1 MARTSD
7 ARSRHHRTGANGN
20 YSHADGLATIGSGR
34 PISRSTLV
42 LPAQS
47 RAHLHQF
54 DDLEVPNLVEMQLES
69 YQWFLNVGLR
79 ELFDS
84 FSPIEDFTGAMSLE
98 FLDYTLGEPKFSPDE
113 CRERDLTYEMPMK
126 VKVRVVNKETGELKE
141 SEVYLGELPC
151 MTERGTFIINGAER
165 VVVAQLSRS
174 PGAYFKEEIAYSGR
188 RLLQMQIIPQEGAW
202 VDAEVSEEAAKDI
215 SVSLGVKIGQSK
227 RMPITTLLRA
237 FSAMD
242 VAQPH
247 AKRVESLPPNSKK
260 LLGRTLSEQLIDYST
275 GEMLADAGQVIN
287 QELLNKI
294 RELRD
299 NPDIE
304 VVAPRL
310 QCATTRQILELFGER
325 ETMTPGRRRNWEQA
339 KDPDKPAAEPPEF
352 LHFGDEWSAAQFTE
366 PGATGSE
373 VEYDYF
379 LAHDLMEADAKRPV
393 LRSCSHIDSDAI
405 DKILRVNPESLE
417 VYHCPTM
424 LTGSLVLDKVKEER
438 GREEDPATM
447 EQMALAEVHKAQR
460 PGDPPTQESA
470 RNLLNSYFFDPKRYD
485 LGRVGR
491 YKLNKKLDGD
501 VPETVHTL
509 TLDDLVS
516 GIRYLLVME
525 NPPDDETE
533 YRYSS
538 DDIDHLRNKRVRA
551 VGELLQNQLRSGM
564 LRMERVARERLTS
577 LDRDAVTAQA
587 VISIKPI
594 TAAVRSFFGSG
605 QLSQFMDQT
614 NPLAELAHKRRLSVL
629 GPGGLSRQS
638 AKLEVRDVHH
648 SHYGRICPIET
659 PEGPN
664 IGLIGSLATHARID
678 EYGFLLSPYRTVK
691 NGKVSNEIKY
701 LSPDEEEGV
710 TIASASAKVD
720 THGHLIEELV
730 QSRRGMTHPQVPPQ
744 EISYID
750 LSPLQVFSVPTA
762 LIPFLENDDANRA
775 LMGSNMQRQA
785 VPLLRPEVPLVKT
798 GLEVRAALDS
808 GAAMVSDVNGVVE
821 DVDAKRVV
829 VRGYDGE
836 LAEHPLRTFV
846 RSNQATCIHQKPIVA
861 KGQRLRAGD
870 PIADGPSTK
879 GGELALGHNLTVA
892 FALWEGY
899 NYEDAIILSE
909 RVSRE
914 DLLTSMHIEKYEVE
928 ARDTKLGPEEITRDI
943 PNVGEDQLKNLDE
956 FGIVRV
962 GAEVFPQ
969 DILVGKIAPKSQGEL
984 SAEERLVIA
993 IFGKKAEESRD
1004 ASLRMPHGEK
1014 GTVVG
1019 VQIFARHKYFSPQLF
1034 ERYRREG
1041 NSQSDSERMATFAFV
1056 SDPERPVCPV
1066 TGGPL
1071 DKRPG
1076 DELRAG
1082 TNQMVR
1088 VYVAQ
1093 KRKIMEGDKMA
1104 GRHGNKGV
1112 VSKILPEADMPFLP
1126 DGTPVDII
1134 LNPLGVP
1141 SRMNIGQILEMHL
1154 GLIGKHLG
1162 TDFINPIFSGAREPE
1177 IYAGMRH
1184 VAAQLQLATMRTYVE
1199 TEMELEV
1206 PFEID
1211 ADIEVVSDGARE
1223 FEQLEKLVQALN
1235 DTLRK
1240 LDDEHLD
1247 RLGEQV
1253 NAPYEEFHR
1262 SDRNRKADLITQ
1274 KVREITHRR
1283 SGFDPET
1290 GKCLIYD
1297 GRTGEPFQQPVAIG
1311 QVYMMKLHHLVEDKI
1326 HARSTGPYSLVTQQ
1340 PLGGKAQFGG
1350 QRFGEMEVWALEAYG
1365 AAHTL
1370 QEILTIKSD
1379 DVAGRV
1385 KTYESIVKGESVLE
1399 PGVPESFKIL
1409 VKELQSLA
1417 LQVEVEDEQG
1427 HVMEL
1432 KEVEDEFER

>member
-1 MARTSD
+1 MPPT
-7 ARSRHHRTGANGN
+7 ANGTRPKRQSPN
-20 YSHADGLATIGSGR
+20 LSLDDHFHATDGVVTIGTGR
-34 PISRSTLV
+34 PILNTTLV
-42 LPAQS
+42 QTAQA
-47 RAHLHQF
+47 REHLHQF
-54 DDLEVPNLVEMQLES
+54 DTVEVPNLVEMQLES
-69 YQWFLNVGLR
+69 YQWFLNIGLR

-84 FSPIEDFTGAMSLE
+84 FSPIEDFTGTMSLE
-98 FLDYTLGEPKFSPDE
+98 FLDYTLGEPKFAPDE

-202 VDAEVSEEAAKDI
+202 VDAEVSEETAKDVT
-215 SVSLGVKIGQSK
+215 VSLGVRIGQSK
-227 RMPITTLLRA
+227 RMSITTLLRA
-237 FSAMD
+237 FSGMD

-247 AKRVESLPPNSKK
+247 ASRTEMLAPNSTK
-260 LLGRTLSEQLIDYST
+260 LLGRTLAEQLIDYST
-275 GEMLADAGQVIN
+275 GELVAEAGHTIDEN
-287 QELLNKI
+287 LLK
-294 RELRD
+294 RVRQLRD
-299 NPDIE
+299 NPEIE
-304 VVAPRL
+304 VVTQRL
-310 QCATTRQILELFGER
+310 QCATTRQILDLFGER
-325 ETMTPGRRRNWEQA
+325 STI
-339 KDPDKPAAEPPEF
+339 
-352 LHFGDEWSAAQFTE
+352 
-366 PGATGSE
+366 SE
-373 VEYDYF
+373 VKPESFSEPSGSSNELEYNMF
-379 LAHDLMEADAKRPV
+379 LAHDLLEPDAKRP
-393 LRSCSHIDSDAI
+393 LAKAYSHIDQEAI
-405 DKILRVNPESLE
+405 DKILRVNPATIE
-417 VYHCPTM
+417 VYHCPAII
-424 LTGSLVLDKVKEER
+424 TGALVLDKVKEER
-438 GREEDPATM
+438 GREEDPTAM
-447 EQMALAEVHKAQR
+447 EMAALAEVHKNLR

-470 RNLLNSYFFDPKRYD
+470 RNLLNSFFFDPKRYD

-491 YKLNKKLDGD
+491 YKLNKKLVGD
-501 VPETVHTL
+501 VPEDVHTL
-509 TLDDLVS
+509 TLDDLVG
-516 GIRYLLVME
+516 GIRYLIEMDKGE
-525 NPPDDETE
+525 EE
-533 YRYSS
+533 KYGS

-577 LDRDAVTAQA
+577 LDRESVTAQA

-678 EYGFLLSPYRTVK
+678 EYGFLLSPYRVVRK
-691 NGKVSNEIKY
+691 GKVTNEIQY
-701 LSPDEEEGV
+701 LSADEEEGF
-710 TIASASAKVD
+710 TIASGSAQVGKD
-720 THGHLIEELV
+720 GSLTQDMV
-730 QSRRGMTHPQVPPQ
+730 QARRAQAHPQVQPAAVD
-744 EISYID
+744 YMD
-750 LSPLQVFSVPTA
+750 LSPLQVFSVATA
-762 LIPFLENDDANRA
+762 MIPFLENDDANRA

-785 VPLLRPEVPLVKT
+785 VPLLRPQVPLVKT
-798 GLEVRAALDS
+798 GIEVRAALDS
-808 GAAMVSDVNGVVE
+808 GAAVTSDIDGVVD
-821 DVDAKRVV
+821 DVTAKGIA

-836 LAEHPLRTFV
+836 VTYHPLRNFV

-861 KGQRLRAGD
+861 RGQRVKAGEA
-870 PIADGPSTK
+870 IADGPATK
-879 GGELALGHNLTVA
+879 GGELALGRNMTVA

-909 RVSRE
+909 RVSKE
-914 DLLTSMHIEKYEVE
+914 DALTSVHIEKYEVE

-956 FGIVRV
+956 HGIIRV
-962 GAEVFPQ
+962 GAEVLPQ

-1019 VQIFARHKYFSPQLF
+1019 VQIFARHKYFSHQLF
-1034 ERYRREG
+1034 DKMMREG
-1041 NSQSDSERMATFAFV
+1041 YSEAQAERMATFAFV
-1056 SDPERPVCPV
+1056 NDPDRPECPV

-1071 DKRPG
+1071 DRRPG

-1154 GLIGKHLG
+1154 GFIGKHLG
-1162 TDFINPIFSGAREPE
+1162 TEFENPIFDGAREPE
-1177 IYAGMRH
+1177 IYDGMRG
-1184 VAAQLQLATMRTYVE
+1184 VMNQLQVATMRTYIS
-1199 TEMELEV
+1199 TEMGL
-1206 PFEID
+1206 EID
-1211 ADIEVVSDGARE
+1211 TADATTIEPIE
-1223 FEQLEKLVQALN
+1223 KQLTDA
-1235 DTLRK
+1235 LRK
-1240 LDDEHLD
+1240 LDDERLEQ
-1247 RLGEQV
+1247 LGEQL
-1253 NAPYEEFHR
+1253 NTPNEEFRR
-1262 SDRNRKADLITQ
+1262 SDRNRKADLIAQ
-1274 KVREITHRR
+1274 RVREITHKR
-1283 SGFDPET
+1283 SGFDAES
-1290 GKCLIYD
+1290 GKCTLYD
-1297 GRTGEPFQQPVAIG
+1297 GRTGEPFAQNVAIG

-1417 LQVEVEDEQG
+1417 LQVEVEDEDG
-1427 HVMEL
+1427 NVMEL
-1432 KEVEDEFER
+1432 KEVEDELDAR

>member
-1 MARTSD
+1 
-7 ARSRHHRTGANGN
+7 
-20 YSHADGLATIGSGR
+20 
-34 PISRSTLV
+34 
-42 LPAQS
+42 
-47 RAHLHQF
+47 
-54 DDLEVPNLVEMQLES
+54 
-69 YQWFLNVGLR
+69 
-79 ELFDS
+79 
-84 FSPIEDFTGAMSLE
+84 
-98 FLDYTLGEPKFSPDE
+98 
-113 CRERDLTYEMPMK
+113 
-126 VKVRVVNKETGELKE
+126 
-141 SEVYLGELPC
+141 
-151 MTERGTFIINGAER
+151 
-165 VVVAQLSRS
+165 RS

-202 VDAEVSEEAAKDI
+202 VDAEVSEEAAKEI

-227 RMPITTLLRA
+227 RMPITTLMRA

-247 AKRVESLPPNSKK
+247 ASRTESLAPNSKK
-260 LLGRTLSEQLIDYST
+260 LLGRHLSEELIDNGT
-275 GEMLADAGQVIN
+275 GEIVADAGALIDDALFARIK
-287 QELLNKI
+287 EM
-294 RELRD
+294 RD
-299 NPDIE
+299 NPEIE
-304 VVAPRL
+304 VAAQRL
-310 QCATTRQILELFGER
+310 QCATTRQILDIFGEKMTF
-325 ETMTPGRRRNWEQA
+325 ETLA
-339 KDPDKPAAEPPEF
+339 PEMF
-352 LHFGDEWSAAQFTE
+352 SENSGTSNETE
-366 PGATGSE
+366 
-373 VEYDYF
+373 YNYF
-379 LAHDLMEADAKRPV
+379 IADDLMEGEGKRPIIKAF
-393 LRSCSHIDSDAI
+393 SHIDLDAI
-405 DKILRVNPESLE
+405 DKIMRVNPDKLD
-417 VYHCPTM
+417 VYKCPPII
-424 LTGSLVLDKVKEER
+424 TGALVLDKVREER

-447 EQMALAEVHKAQR
+447 EQMALLEVHKNLR

-470 RNLLNSYFFDPKRYD
+470 RSLLNSFFFDSKRYD

-491 YKLNKKLDGD
+491 YKLNRKLRGD
-501 VPETVHTL
+501 VPEDVFTL
-509 TLDDLVS
+509 TLDDLVG
-516 GIRYLLVME
+516 GIKYLIEMDKGE
-525 NPPDDETE
+525 DEA
-533 YRYSS
+533 YNS

-551 VGELLQNQLRSGM
+551 VGELLQNQLRGGM

-577 LDRDAVTAQA
+577 LDRESVTAQA

-678 EYGFLLSPYRTVK
+678 EYGFLLSPYRVVK
-691 NGKVSNEIKY
+691 DGKATNEIKY
-701 LSPDEEEGV
+701 MSADEEEGV
-710 TIASASAKVD
+710 TIGSGSALLN
-720 THGHLIEELV
+720 TENEFTEPLIQARRAQAHPLV
-730 QSRRGMTHPQVPPQ
+730 TPD
-744 EISYID
+744 EIDFMD
-750 LSPLQVFSVPTA
+750 LSPLQVFSVATA
-762 LIPFLENDDANRA
+762 MIPFLENDDANRA

-785 VPLLRPEVPLVKT
+785 VPLVRPQVPLVKT
-798 GLEVRAALDS
+798 GLEERTALDS
-808 GAAMVSDVNGVVE
+808 GAAVTSDIDGVVE
-821 DVDAKRVV
+821 EVNATCIM
-829 VRGYDGE
+829 VRGYEGE
-836 LAEHPLRTFV
+836 VATHPLRTFV
-846 RSNQATCIHQKPIVA
+846 RSNQATCIHQKPIVE
-861 KGQRLRAGD
+861 KGQRVRAGEA
-870 PIADGPSTK
+870 IADGPATK
-879 GGELALGHNLTVA
+879 DGELALGRNLTVA

-909 RVSRE
+909 RVSKE
-914 DLLTSMHIEKYEVE
+914 DMLTSVHIEKYEVE

-956 FGIVRV
+956 HGVIRV
-962 GAEVFPQ
+962 GAEVLPQ

-1019 VQIFARHKYFSPQLF
+1019 VQIFARHKYFSQQLF
-1034 ERYRREG
+1034 ERQIREG
-1041 NSQSDSERMATFAFV
+1041 DSEDAAERKATFAFV
-1056 SDPERPVCPV
+1056 NDPERPVCPV

-1126 DGTPVDII
+1126 DGSPVDII

-1154 GLIGKHLG
+1154 GLVGKHLG
-1162 TDFINPIFSGAREPE
+1162 TDFITPIFNGAREPE
-1177 IYAGMRH
+1177 IYAGMKR
-1184 VAAQLQLATMRTYVE
+1184 VASQLRYATMRNYIE
-1199 TEMELEV
+1199 TEIELPIE
-1206 PFEID
+1206 FDDTGIG
-1211 ADIEVVSDGARE
+1211 DINGTPEEDDGR
-1223 FEQLEKLVQALN
+1223 LESLEALLTK
-1235 DTLRK
+1235 TLTA
-1240 LDDEHLD
+1240 LDDE
-1247 RLGEQV
+1247 RLTQVGEMV
-1253 NAPYEEFHR
+1253 NTGSDEFNR
-1262 SDRNRKADLITQ
+1262 SDKNVKADLIVRR
-1274 KVREITHRR
+1274 VREIVEKR
-1283 SGFDPET
+1283 SGFDPLA
-1290 GKCLIYD
+1290 GKCVLRD
-1297 GRTGEPFQQPVAIG
+1297 GRTGEPLEQPVAMG

-1379 DVAGRV
+1379 DVTGRV
-1385 KTYESIVKGESVLE
+1385 KTYESIVKGESVLD
-1399 PGVPESFKIL
+1399 PGIPESFRIL

-1417 LQVEVEDEQG
+1417 LQVEVEDESG
-1427 HVMEL
+1427 NVMEL
-1432 KEVEDEFER
+1432 KEVEDEMDYTYGGR

>member
-1 MARTSD
+1 MATQ
-7 ARSRHHRTGANGN
+7 ANEVT
-20 YSHADGLATIGSGR
+20 YQPQAKRATINRPGNARALTMTVDGIPTLGIGR
-34 PISRSTLV
+34 PITHTTLV
-42 LPAQS
+42 KTAQ
-47 RAHLHQF
+47 AQEHMKHTGV
-54 DDLEVPNLVEMQLES
+54 DVPNMVEMQLTS
-69 YQWFLNVGLR
+69 YEWFLQHGLR

-84 FSPIEDFTGAMSLE
+84 FSPIEDFTGTMSLE
-98 FLDYTLGEPKFSPDE
+98 FLDYTLGEPKFAPDE

-151 MTERGTFIINGAER
+151 MTDRGTFIINGAER

-202 VDAEVSEEAAKDI
+202 VDAEVAEEATKDI
-215 SVSLGVKIGQSK
+215 SVSMGVKIGQSK

-237 FSAMD
+237 FSGMD
-242 VAQPH
+242 VAQRH
-247 AKRVESLPPNSKK
+247 AQHVESLPTTSED
-260 LLGRTLSEQLIDYST
+260 LLGRVLAEELIDYST
-275 GEMLADAGQVIN
+275 GELIGEAGQLIDE
-287 QELLNKI
+287 ELLPKLKG
-294 RELRD
+294 LRD
-299 NPDIE
+299 NPSIE
-304 VVAPRL
+304 VAAKRL
-310 QCATTRQILELFGER
+310 QCATTRQLLDMFGEK
-325 ETMTPGRRRNWEQA
+325 MTIDGLTPEN
-339 KDPDKPAAEPPEF
+339 AAEKLSESTPNSN
-352 LHFGDEWSAAQFTE
+352 DREWNLFIAE
-366 PGATGSE
+366 
-373 VEYDYF
+373 
-379 LAHDLMEADAKRPV
+379 DLLEADAKKP
-393 LRSCSHIDSDAI
+393 LMKAFSHIDSESV
-405 DKILRVNPESLE
+405 DKILRTRVESLNTYKMPP
-417 VYHCPTM
+417 V
-424 LTGSLVLDKVKEER
+424 LTGALVLDKVKEER
-438 GREEDPATM
+438 GREEEASVM
-447 EQMALAEVHKAQR
+447 EHMALLEVHKNLR
-460 PGDPPTQESA
+460 PGDPPTMDSA
-470 RNLLNSYFFDPKRYD
+470 RSLLNSFFFDSKRYD

-491 YKLNKKLDGD
+491 YKLNRKLSGN
-501 VPETVHTL
+501 VPAHVHTL
-509 TLDDLVS
+509 TLDDIIAGIKYLVQMDAGDS
-516 GIRYLLVME
+516 
-525 NPPDDETE
+525 DT
-533 YRYSS
+533 YSA

-577 LDRDAVTAQA
+577 LDRENVTAQA

-664 IGLIGSLATHARID
+664 IGLIGSLATLASID
-678 EYGFLLSPYRTVK
+678 EYGFLQSPYRVVRD
-691 NGKVSNEIKY
+691 GKITEEFRY
-701 LSPDEEEGV
+701 MQADEEEQM
-710 TIASASAKVD
+710 TIASASSLVNEE
-720 THGHLIEELV
+720 GYFIEPLV
-730 QSRRGMTHPQVPPQ
+730 QARHAQAHPLVDPK
-744 EISYID
+744 EVD
-750 LSPLQVFSVPTA
+750 FLDMSPLQVFSVATA
-762 LIPFLENDDANRA
+762 MIPFLENDDANRA

-785 VPLLRPEVPLVKT
+785 VPLVRPEVPLTKT
-798 GLEVRAALDS
+798 GLEIRAALDS
-808 GAAMVSDVNGVVE
+808 GAAVQCEMDGVVSDVTATHVTIE
-821 DVDAKRVV
+821 
-829 VRGYDGE
+829 GYDGE
-836 LAEHPLRTFV
+836 VMTHHLRNFV
-846 RSNQATCIHQKPIVA
+846 RSNQATCIHQKPIVE
-861 KGQRLRAGD
+861 KGQHVKAGD
-870 PIADGPSTK
+870 PVADGPSTRD
-879 GGELALGHNLTVA
+879 GELALGRNLTVA
-892 FALWEGY
+892 FALFDGF

-909 RVSRE
+909 RVTRE
-914 DLLTSMHIEKYEVE
+914 DMLTSVHIEKYEVE
-928 ARDTKLGPEEITRDI
+928 ARDTKLGPEEITRDV

-956 FGIVRV
+956 HGIIRV
-962 GAEVFPQ
+962 GAEVTPQ
-969 DILVGKIAPKSQGEL
+969 DILSGKIAPKSQGEL

-1014 GTVVG
+1014 GIVVG
-1019 VQIFARHKYFSPQLF
+1019 VQIFARHKYFSSQLY
-1034 ERYRREG
+1034 ERLLREG
-1041 NSQSDSERMATFAFV
+1041 EAEDAAERKATFAFV
-1056 SDPERPVCPV
+1056 NDPDRPLCPV

-1112 VSKILPEADMPFLP
+1112 VSRILPEADMPFLP

-1162 TDFINPIFSGAREPE
+1162 TDFQTPIFSGAREPE
-1177 IYAGMRH
+1177 IYAGMKR
-1184 VAAQLQLATMRTYVE
+1184 VAMQLQYGTMRNYIE
-1199 TEMELEV
+1199 TEMELQV
-1206 PFEID
+1206 DLDGGKIGEIAGTLEEDEARLEALD
-1211 ADIEVVSDGARE
+1211 AA
-1223 FEQLEKLVQALN
+1223 
-1235 DTLRK
+1235 LRK
-1240 LDDEHLD
+1240 TLAGVDDE
-1247 RLGEQV
+1247 RLEVLGGMV
-1253 NAPYEEFHR
+1253 DTDMEEFGR
-1262 SDRNRKADLITQ
+1262 ADKNVKIDLIAKQ
-1274 KVREITHRR
+1274 VRAITVKR
-1283 SGFDPET
+1283 SGYDSST
-1290 GKCLIYD
+1290 GKCVLYD
-1297 GRTGEPFQQPVAIG
+1297 GRTGESLEQPVATG

-1379 DVAGRV
+1379 DVNGRV
-1385 KTYESIVKGESVLE
+1385 KTYESIVKGESSTE
-1399 PGVPESFKIL
+1399 PGIPESFRIL

-1417 LQVEVEDEQG
+1417 LQVEVEDEDG
-1427 HVMEL
+1427 HAMEL
-1432 KEVEDEFER
+1432 KEVEDEADFQYTR

>member
-1 MARTSD
+1 MAST
-7 ARSRHHRTGANGN
+7 AVGNANDVP
-20 YSHADGLATIGSGR
+20 YAPQDKRATINGPANARAIDLTVDGIPTLGIGR
-34 PISRSTLV
+34 PITKTTLV
-42 LPAQS
+42 KTAQS
-47 RAHLHQF
+47 QENLF
-54 DDLEVPNLVEMQLES
+54 SSSVEVPNMVDMQLES
-69 YQWFLNVGLR
+69 YSWFLNNGLR

-84 FSPIEDFTGAMSLE
+84 FSPIEDFTGTMSLE
-98 FLDYTLGEPKFSPDE
+98 FLDYTLGEPKFAPDE

-151 MTERGTFIINGAER
+151 MTDRGTFIINGAER

-202 VDAEVSEEAAKDI
+202 VDAEVSEEATKDI

-237 FSAMD
+237 FSGMD
-242 VAQPH
+242 VAQRH
-247 AKRVESLPPNSKK
+247 AQRVESLGPTDEALK
-260 LLGRTLSEQLIDYST
+260 GRTLAEELIDYST
-275 GEMLADAGQVIN
+275 GELVGEPGQVIDDA
-287 QELLNKI
+287 LFGRIAK
-294 RELRD
+294 LRD
-299 NPDIE
+299 NPSIE
-304 VVAPRL
+304 VAAVRL
-310 QCATTRQILELFGER
+310 QCATSRQILDMFGEKFTIEEIVPESFFETPPGSNDR
-325 ETMTPGRRRNWEQA
+325 EFNLFIA
-339 KDPDKPAAEPPEF
+339 DD
-352 LHFGDEWSAAQFTE
+352 L
-366 PGATGSE
+366 
-373 VEYDYF
+373 VEG
-379 LAHDLMEADAKRPV
+379 EAKRP
-393 LRSCSHIDSDAI
+393 LMKAFSHIDSEAI
-405 DKILRVNPESLE
+405 DKIMRVAPAKVN
-417 VYHCPTM
+417 VYKMPPI
-424 LTGSLVLDKVKEER
+424 LTGALVLDKVKEER

-447 EQMALAEVHKAQR
+447 EHAALLEVHKNLR
-460 PGDPPTQESA
+460 PGDPPTMESA
-470 RNLLNSYFFDPKRYD
+470 RSLLNSFFFDAKRYD

-491 YKLNKKLDGD
+491 YKLNRKINSG
-501 VPETVHTL
+501 VPGTVYTL
-509 TLDDLVS
+509 TLDDVIG
-516 GIRYLLVME
+516 GIRYLIEMDKGE
-525 NPPDDETE
+525 NEV
-533 YRYSS
+533 YSA

-577 LDRDAVTAQA
+577 LDRESVTAQA

-664 IGLIGSLATHARID
+664 IGLIGSLATHASID
-678 EYGFLLSPYRTVK
+678 PYGFLQTPYRVVK
-691 NGKVSNEIKY
+691 DGKVTQEIKY
-701 LSPDEEEGV
+701 LQADEEEQV
-710 TIASASAKVD
+710 TIASGSSRVGGD
-720 THGHLIEELV
+720 GLFLDPLV
-730 QSRRGMTHPQVPPQ
+730 QARRAQAHPLVKP
-744 EISYID
+744 EEVDYLD
-750 LSPLQVFSVPTA
+750 LSPLQVFSVATSM
-762 LIPFLENDDANRA
+762 IPFLENDDANRA

-785 VPLLRPEVPLVKT
+785 VPLVRPEVPLTKT
-798 GLEVRAALDS
+798 GLESRSALDS
-808 GAAMVSDVNGVVE
+808 GAAMTAEISGVVR
-821 DVDAKRVV
+821 DVTAKHIVIE
-829 VRGYDGE
+829 GDDGE
-836 LAEHPLRTFV
+836 TASHHLRTFV
-846 RSNQATCIHQKPIVA
+846 RSNQATCIHQRPIVE
-861 KGQRLRAGD
+861 KGQRVNAGD
-870 PIADGPSTK
+870 PIADGPATRN
-879 GGELALGHNLTVA
+879 GELALGRNLTVA
-892 FALWEGY
+892 FSLFDGY

-909 RVSRE
+909 RVTRE
-914 DLLTSMHIEKYEVE
+914 DMLTSVHIEKYEVE

-956 FGIVRV
+956 YGIIRV
-962 GAEVFPQ
+962 GAEVTPQ
-969 DILVGKIAPKSQGEL
+969 DILCGKIAPKSQGEL

-1014 GTVVG
+1014 GTIVG

-1034 ERYRREG
+1034 ERLRRDGEAE
-1041 NSQSDSERMATFAFV
+1041 DAAERKATFAFV
-1056 SDPERPVCPV
+1056 NDPDRPICPV

-1112 VSKILPEADMPFLP
+1112 VSRILPEADMPYLP

-1154 GLIGKHLG
+1154 GLVGKHLG
-1162 TDFINPIFSGAREPE
+1162 TDFQTPIFNGAREPE
-1177 IYAGMRH
+1177 IYSGLRR
-1184 VAAQLQLATMRTYVE
+1184 VAAQLEYATMRNYIE
-1199 TEMELEV
+1199 TEMELPLEFDGG
-1206 PFEID
+1206 PLG
-1211 ADIEVVSDGARE
+1211 EVVGTAE
-1223 FEQLEKLVQALN
+1223 E
-1235 DTLRK
+1235 
-1240 LDDEHLD
+1240 DESRLD
-1247 RLGEQV
+1247 RLSEALAQLLADVDDERMEELGAMV
-1253 NAPYEEFHR
+1253 DTDIEEFGR
-1262 SDRNRKADLITQ
+1262 ADKNVKADLIVK
-1274 KVREITHRR
+1274 KVREITRRR
-1283 SGFDPET
+1283 SGYDPST
-1290 GKCLIYD
+1290 GKCVLYD
-1297 GRTGEPFQQPVAIG
+1297 GRTGEALEQPVATG

-1379 DVAGRV
+1379 DVNGRV
-1385 KTYESIVKGESVLE
+1385 KTYESIVKGESGME
-1399 PGVPESFKIL
+1399 PGIPESFRIL

-1417 LQVEVEDEQG
+1417 LQVEVENEDG
-1427 HVMEL
+1427 KVLEL
-1432 KEVEDEFER
+1432 KEVDDEAEFQYSR

>member
-1 MARTSD
+1 MAQT
-7 ARSRHHRTGANGN
+7 ANGVSYLARDKN
-20 YSHADGLATIGSGR
+20 PTINGPANNRSVPFIVDGLAALGSGR
-34 PISRSTLV
+34 PIDKTTLV
-42 LPAQS
+42 KTAQKQV
-47 RAHLHQF
+47 HLG
-54 DDLEVPNLVEMQLES
+54 DSIDIKVPNMVDMQLES
-69 YQWFLNVGLR
+69 YSWFLNTGLR

-84 FSPIEDFTGAMSLE
+84 FSPIEDFTGTMSLE
-98 FLDYTLGEPKFSPDE
+98 FLDYTLGEPKFAPDE
-113 CRERDLTYEMPMK
+113 CRERDMTYEMPMK

-151 MTERGTFIINGAER
+151 MTQRGTFIINGAER

-188 RLLQMQIIPQEGAW
+188 RLIQMQIIPQEGAW
-202 VDAEVSEEAAKDI
+202 VDAEVSEEATKDI
-215 SVSLGVKIGQSK
+215 SVSMGVKIGQSK
-227 RMPITTLLRA
+227 RMPITTLMRA
-237 FSAMD
+237 FSGMD

-247 AKRVESLPPNSKK
+247 AKRVESLAPTDEALK
-260 LLGRTLSEQLIDYST
+260 GRPLAEELIDYST
-275 GEMLADAGQVIN
+275 GELIGEPGQVIDD
-287 QELLNKI
+287 ELFERIKT
-294 RELRD
+294 LRD
-299 NPDIE
+299 NPTVE
-304 VVAPRL
+304 VAAQRL
-310 QCATTRQILELFGER
+310 QCATTRQILELFGEKITLTEIAPESFFDEFAGSNDR
-325 ETMTPGRRRNWEQA
+325 EYP
-339 KDPDKPAAEPPEF
+339 
-352 LHFGDEWSAAQFTE
+352 
-366 PGATGSE
+366 
-373 VEYDYF
+373 YF
-379 LAHDLMEADAKRPV
+379 ISHDLMEGEAKRPV
-393 LRSCSHIDSDAI
+393 LRSCAHIDSEAVE
-405 DKILRVNPESLE
+405 KIMRVNPPSLE
-417 VYHCPTM
+417 VYKMPAV
-424 LTGSLVLDKVKEER
+424 LTGALVLDKVREER
-438 GREEDPATM
+438 GRDEDPATM
-447 EQMALAEVHKAQR
+447 EQMALLEVHKNLR

-470 RNLLNSYFFDPKRYD
+470 RSLLNSFFFDGKRYD

-491 YKLNKKLDGD
+491 YKLNRKLNSD
-501 VPETVHTL
+501 VPSDTYTL
-509 TLDDLVS
+509 TLHDLVA
-516 GIRYLLVME
+516 GIRYVIEMDKGE
-525 NPPDDETE
+525 NEL
-533 YRYSS
+533 YSS

-577 LDRDAVTAQA
+577 LERDSVTAQA

-664 IGLIGSLATHARID
+664 IGLIGSLATYARID
-678 EYGFLLSPYRTVK
+678 DYGFLQAPYRVVK
-691 NGKVSNEIKY
+691 DGKITSEIKY
-701 LSPDEEEGV
+701 LQADEEETA
-710 TIASASAKVD
+710 TIISGSAQVREDGGFVD
-720 THGHLIEELV
+720 ELV
-730 QSRRGMTHPQVPPQ
+730 QARHAQAHPLVKP
-744 EISYID
+744 EEADYMD
-750 LSPLQVFSVPTA
+750 LSPLQVFSVATA
-762 LIPFLENDDANRA
+762 MIPFLENDDANRA

-785 VPLLRPEVPLVKT
+785 VPLVRPTVPLVKT
-798 GLEVRAALDS
+798 GLEARSAMDS
-808 GAAMVSDVNGVVE
+808 GAAVTCDIDGVVE
-821 DVDAKRVV
+821 DVTASSIR
-829 VRGYDGE
+829 VRGYDGDE
-836 LAEHPLRTFV
+836 VTHTLRTFV
-846 RSNQATCIHQKPIVA
+846 RSNQATCIHQKPLVE
-861 KGQRLRAGD
+861 KGQHVKAGTA
-870 PIADGPSTK
+870 IADGPATK
-879 GGELALGHNLTVA
+879 DGELALGRNLTVA

-909 RVSRE
+909 RVSKE
-914 DLLTSMHIEKYEVE
+914 DMLTSVHIEKYEVE

-956 FGIVRV
+956 HGVIRV
-962 GAEVFPQ
+962 GAEVLPQ

-1019 VQIFARHKYFSPQLF
+1019 VQIFARHKYFSPQLYD
-1034 ERYRREG
+1034 RLRREG
-1041 NSQSDSERMATFAFV
+1041 ESEDAAERKATFAFV
-1056 SDPERPVCPV
+1056 NDPDRPICPI
-1066 TGGPL
+1066 TEGPL

-1154 GLIGKHLG
+1154 GLVGKHLG
-1162 TDFINPIFSGAREPE
+1162 TDFENPIFSGAREPE
-1177 IYAGMRH
+1177 IYDGMQR
-1184 VAAQLQLATMRTYVE
+1184 VAAQLRYATLRNYIE
-1199 TEMELEV
+1199 SEMELPLEFDGGTLQVAGSANEDEARLENLEV
-1206 PFEID
+1206 
-1211 ADIEVVSDGARE
+1211 
-1223 FEQLEKLVQALN
+1223 ALM
-1235 DTLRK
+1235 DLLLAT
-1240 LDDEHLD
+1240 DDERLD
-1247 RLGEQV
+1247 ELGAMV
-1253 NAPYEEFHR
+1253 NTDAEEFGR
-1262 SDRNRKADLITQ
+1262 ADKNVKADLIL
-1274 KVREITHRR
+1274 KRVREIIMRR
-1283 SGFDPET
+1283 SGFDPT
-1290 GKCLIYD
+1290 SGKCVLKD
-1297 GRTGEPFQQPVAIG
+1297 GRTGESLEQPVATG

-1379 DVAGRV
+1379 DVTGRV

-1399 PGVPESFKIL
+1399 PGIPESFRIL

-1417 LQVEVEDEQG
+1417 LQVEVEDEDG
-1427 HVMEL
+1427 KVVEL
-1432 KEVEDEFER
+1432 KEVDDEMDFQYAR

>member
-1 MARTSD
+1 MARSTATATGLSNGKQLDLRYLD
-7 ARSRHHRTGANGN
+7 APGAP
-20 YSHADGLATIGSGR
+20 SIGAGR
-34 PISRSTLV
+34 PITLSTLTQT
-42 LPAQS
+42 AQGRS
-47 RAHLHQF
+47 YRTDFRQV
-54 DDLEVPNLVEMQLES
+54 EIPNMVEMQLES
-69 YQWFLNVGLR
+69 YQWFLNTGLR

-84 FSPIEDFTGAMSLE
+84 FSPIEDFTGTMSLE
-98 FLDYTLGEPKFSPDE
+98 FLDYSLGEPKFDPDE

-165 VVVAQLSRS
+165 VVVSQLSRS
-174 PGAYFKEEIAYSGR
+174 PGVYFKEEIAYSGR
-188 RLLQMQIIPQEGAW
+188 RLLQMQIIPHEGAW
-202 VDAEVSEEAAKDI
+202 VDAEVSEETTKDI
-215 SVSLGVKIGQSK
+215 TVSLGVKIGQSK

-237 FSAMD
+237 FSGMD

-247 AKRVESLPPNSKK
+247 AKRTEMLKPTDKAI
-260 LLGRTLSEQLIDYST
+260 LGRVLAEQLIDYST
-275 GEMLADAGQVIN
+275 GEIVAEEGQAVDEELAGR
-287 QELLNKI
+287 I

-299 NPDIE
+299 NPEIE
-304 VVAPRL
+304 VVANRL
-310 QCATTRQILELFGER
+310 QCATSRQLLDLFGEKR
-325 ETMTPGRRRNWEQA
+325 TLTPEEEGWSPEQFKEA
-339 KDPDKPAAEPPEF
+339 SGNQGDAEYNMF
-352 LHFGDEWSAAQFTE
+352 F
-366 PGATGSE
+366 
-373 VEYDYF
+373 
-379 LAHDLMEADAKRPV
+379 AHDLTEGEAKRP
-393 LRSCSHIDSDAI
+393 LAKAYSHIDSEAI
-405 DKILRVNPESLE
+405 EKLVRVNPATLE
-417 VYHCPTM
+417 VYRCPTIIS
-424 LTGSLVLDKVKEER
+424 GALVLDKVREER
-438 GREEDPATM
+438 GREEDPTLM
-447 EQMALAEVHKAQR
+447 EQMALAEVHKNLR

-470 RNLLNSYFFDPKRYD
+470 RSLLNSFFFDAKRYD
-485 LGRVGR
+485 MGRVGR
-491 YKLNKKLDGD
+491 YKLNKKVDGN
-501 VPETVHTL
+501 VPTGIHTL
-509 TLDDLVS
+509 TLEDLVLAIKYVIQLDK
-516 GIRYLLVME
+516 GE
-525 NPPDDETE
+525 DEKYGT
-533 YRYSS
+533 

-551 VGELLQNQLRSGM
+551 VGELLQNQLRQGM

-577 LDRDAVTAQA
+577 LDRDSVTAQA

-678 EYGFLLSPYRTVK
+678 EYGFLLSPYRIVEDGRVT
-691 NGKVSNEIKY
+691 EDITY
-701 LSPDEEEGV
+701 LSADEEEKG
-710 TIASASAKVD
+710 TIGSASSPVD
-720 THGHLIEELV
+720 KEGRFTEDLV
-730 QSRRGMTHPQVPPQ
+730 QARRATSHPHVPPG
-744 EISYID
+744 EVDYMD
-750 LSPLQVFSVPTA
+750 LSPLQVFSVATA
-762 LIPFLENDDANRA
+762 MIPFLENDDANRA

-785 VPLLRPEVPLVKT
+785 VPLVRPQVPLVKT
-798 GLEVRAALDS
+798 GIEKRAALDS
-808 GAAMVSDVNGVVE
+808 GAAVTSDVDGVVE
-821 DVDAKRVV
+821 GVTAKGIT
-829 VRGYDGE
+829 VRGYSGDS
-836 LAEHPLRTFV
+836 AYHPLRTFV

-861 KGQRLRAGD
+861 KGDRVKAGQA
-870 PIADGPSTK
+870 IADGPSTK
-879 GGELALGHNLTVA
+879 GGELALGRNMTVA

-909 RVSRE
+909 RVSKE
-914 DLLTSMHIEKYEVE
+914 DALTSVHIEKYEVE

-943 PNVGEDQLKNLDE
+943 PNIGEDQLKNLDE
-956 FGIVRV
+956 EGIIRV
-962 GAEVFPQ
+962 GAEVLPQ

-1014 GTVVG
+1014 GTVVA
-1019 VQIFARHKYFSPQLF
+1019 VQVFSRNHYFSHQL
-1034 ERYRREG
+1034 YDKLRREG
-1041 NSQSDSERMATFAFV
+1041 YSHDRADREATFKRV
-1056 SDPERPVCPV
+1056 PNPERPECPV

-1082 TNQMVR
+1082 TNEMVR

-1093 KRKIMEGDKMA
+1093 KRKIMAGDKMA

-1112 VSKILPEADMPFLP
+1112 VSTILPEADMPYLP

-1154 GLIGKHLG
+1154 GLIGKHFG
-1162 TDFINPIFSGAREPE
+1162 TDFENPIFDGAREPE
-1177 IYAGMRH
+1177 IYDGMRR
-1184 VAAQLQLATMRTYVE
+1184 VADQLRRATMINYIS
-1199 TEMELEV
+1199 TELGLEV
-1206 PFEID
+1206 ELSMNGEGLD
-1211 ADIEVVSDGARE
+1211 DIVSTLTALLL
-1223 FEQLEKLVQALN
+1223 EQDDEKL
-1235 DTLRK
+1235 
-1240 LDDEHLD
+1240 DEF
-1247 RLGEQV
+1247 GAQV
-1253 NAPYEEFHR
+1253 NTAAEEFGR
-1262 SDRNRKADLITQ
+1262 SDKNRKADLIAQT
-1274 KVREITHRR
+1274 VRDISIQR
-1283 SGFDPET
+1283 SGYDPDT
-1290 GKCLIYD
+1290 GKCLLRD
-1297 GRTGEPFQQPVAIG
+1297 GRTGEAFQQPVAMG

-1417 LQVEVEDEQG
+1417 LQVEVEDEDG
-1427 HVMEL
+1427 NVMEL
-1432 KEVEDEFER
+1432 KEVEDELDNVGTR